1 MRLVCVT
8 REWWSKYCEALFHR
22 GAPEPWPTK
31 TMLLVAEGSEL
42 VAGVCI
48 YDTTGPH
55 VFFEHLV
62 TNETATGRMRSQ
74 AVKMMA
80 KEMVSYARTVGKIPH
95 VLVHHKGIE
104 RILKSVGLVPS
115 GAWSM
120 TCPLS
125 LLEGKDESQVPGK
138 YSHGVTDSEAPGE
151 ALGGDA
157 TQHPGVRPS
166 VAGGGGDGPS

>member
-8 REWWSKYCEALFHR
+8 QEWWGKYLEVLFHR
-22 GAPEPWPTK
+22 KAPEPWPTR
-31 TMLLVAEGSEL
+31 TMLLVAEGTEL

-55 VFFEHLV
+55 IFFEHLV
-62 TNETATGRMRSQ
+62 TNETASGRMRSQ

-125 LLEGKDESQVPGK
+125 LLEGKDESQASNEHSDGIPDSTSPG
-138 YSHGVTDSEAPGE
+138 G
-151 ALGGDA
+151 ALDGDA
-157 TQHPGVRPS
+157 TQHPGVRPPVPGGVGDS
-166 VAGGGGDGPS
+166 V